1 MVRIKICGLR
11 RYEDVDYINEL
22 KVDYAG
28 FVFAQSPRRI
38 DLDLAKRLA
47 ARINRGI
54 KKVGVFVNEK
64 RDVVKR
70 IRSELGLDVLQF
82 HGDEHPDDLFG
93 YDVEV
98 WKAVRVKDKASL
110 TVVHEYRVDG
120 LVMDASAV
128 GKYGGTGQ
136 SFDWNVLNGV
146 SLNGKLILAG
156 GLNPDNVCLAIKKVK
171 PYVVDVSSG
180 VETDG
185 YKDFEKMKR
194 FVERVRNFEGD
205 TR

>member
-1 MVRIKICGLR
+1 MVRTKICGLR
-11 RYEDVDYINEL
+11 RFEDVDYINEL

-38 DLDLAKRLA
+38 DLDLAKKLA
-47 ARINRGI
+47 ARINGGI
-54 KKVGVFVNEK
+54 RKVGVFVNEK
-64 RDVVKR
+64 RDVVNR
-70 IRSELGLDVLQF
+70 ICSELGLDVIQF
-82 HGDEHPDDLFG
+82 HGDEHPDDFLG

-110 TVVHEYRVDG
+110 TVVHEYSVDG
-120 LVMDASAV
+120 ILMDASAV

-146 SLNGKLILAG
+146 RLNVKLILAG
-156 GLNPDNVCLAIKKVK
+156 GLNPDNVYLAIKKVK
-171 PYVVDVSSG
+171 PYAVDVSSG

-194 FVERVRNFEGD
+194 FVERVRNFGGD